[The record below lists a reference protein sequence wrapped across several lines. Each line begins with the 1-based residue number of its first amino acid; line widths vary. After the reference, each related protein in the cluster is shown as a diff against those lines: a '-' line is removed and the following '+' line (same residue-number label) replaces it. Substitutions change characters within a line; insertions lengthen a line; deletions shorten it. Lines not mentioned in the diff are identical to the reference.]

1 MADEIKLPPLP
12 DPVDTVELYRRVSDV
27 YEPQQMKDYATQA
40 VEAYKAQQQGEAE
53 PVARIKGTE
62 VLGLPLLEWLS
73 ADHSFRAPV
82 GSLLYTHPA
91 PAQQP
96 LTDAQERALCEAY
109 CNKASDEYFK
119 ARPQLESDV
128 NRRIFYA
135 GHRKAWIEWEAAH
148 SIGEKK

>member
-1 MADEIKLPPLP
+1 MEVVMADEIKLPPLP

-27 YEPQQMKDYATQA
+27 YEPQQMKDYARQA
-40 VEAYKAQQQGEAE
+40 IEAYKAQQQGEAE

-96 LTDAQERALCEAY
+96 LTDEQIIEINMRHYNIATRDY
-109 CNKASDEYFK
+109 ASDIAI
-119 ARPQLESDV
+119 ARAIES
-128 NRRIFYA
+128 
-135 GHRKAWIEWEAAH
+135 AH
-148 SIGEKK
+148 NIGAKP

>member
-1 MADEIKLPPLP
+1 LPKLREVNTMTDEIKLPPLP
-12 DPVDTVELYRRVSDV
+12 DTGWIVAGVGYTEAAL
-27 YEPQQMKDYATQA
+27 QGYARQA
-40 VEAYKAQQQGEAE
+40 IEAYKAQQQGEAE

-96 LTDAQERALCEAY
+96 LTDEQEREAFEDWAGPITALAKENGKYVEVMTSLAWEAW
-109 CNKASDEYFK
+109 K
-119 ARPQLESDV
+119 ARSA
-128 NRRIFYA
+128 NN
-135 GHRKAWIEWEAAH
+135 
-148 SIGEKK
+148 IGAKP

>member
-1 MADEIKLPPLP
+1 MTKEIKLPPLSEP
-12 DPVDTVELYRRVSDV
+12 AYRLSFYGEGGKHDFDKPG
-27 YEPQQMKDYATQA
+27 YTEDQMKAYATQA

-96 LTDAQERALCEAY
+96 LTDEQIIEINMRHYNIATRDY
-109 CNKASDEYFK
+109 ASDIAI
-119 ARPQLESDV
+119 ARAIES
-128 NRRIFYA
+128 
-135 GHRKAWIEWEAAH
+135 AH
-148 SIGEKK
+148 NIGAKP

>member
-1 MADEIKLPPLP
+1 LPKLREVNTMTDEIKLPPLP
-12 DPVDTVELYRRVSDV
+12 DTGWIVAGVGYTEAAL
-27 YEPQQMKDYATQA
+27 QGYARQA
-40 VEAYKAQQQGEAE
+40 IEAYKAQQQGEAE

-96 LTDAQERALCEAY
+96 LTDEQIIEINMRHYNIATRDY
-109 CNKASDEYFK
+109 ASDIAI
-119 ARPQLESDV
+119 ARAIES
-128 NRRIFYA
+128 
-135 GHRKAWIEWEAAH
+135 AH
-148 SIGEKK
+148 NIGAKP

>member
-1 MADEIKLPPLP
+1 MTKEIKLPPLSEP
-12 DPVDTVELYRRVSDV
+12 AYRLSFYGEGGKHDFDKPG
-27 YEPQQMKDYATQA
+27 YTEDQMKDYATQA

-91 PAQQP
+91 PEQQP
-96 LTDAQERALCEAY
+96 ISDSDIVMMYAESPTCDADMIEFARA
-109 CNKASDEYFK
+109 
-119 ARPQLESDV
+119 
-128 NRRIFYA
+128 I
-135 GHRKAWIEWEAAH
+135 EAAH
-148 SIGEKK
+148 NIVAKP